1 MIVTVTLD
9 PAVDEQYLV
18 DALVPGKWTCARK
31 TLRMPGG
38 RGINVALMLTQLG
51 YSAVAMGFLAGFNGE
66 YIRDALRRANVSTH
80 FVNIQGESR
89 TNVYISTNNK
99 GLEGTSVYEEGP
111 MVDKRALQRFMAN
124 YRRMLNRASAVVL
137 GGALPPGVPREIYRD
152 LSALARQVGLP
163 VYIDAYGSA
172 FLMALETQPRL
183 AKIPDTRIQEIAG
196 EPLLSIDAYVKAAKK
211 VFDMGIHWSVLAYTD
226 YCTIFATPDGI
237 YSATIPHEESAAS
250 FFNTR
255 DARMAGIIVADAEN
269 MPTETA
275 IRFAMACAALNSTH
289 LDKNIIGRE
298 AVNTYFRQVKIEKLE

>member
-66 YIRDALRRANVSTH
+66 YIRDALRRANVSTY

-89 TNVYISTNNK
+89 TNVYISTAK
-99 GLEGTSVYEEGP
+99 SLEGTSVYEEGP
-111 MVDKRALQRFMAN
+111 MVDEKALQRFMVN
-124 YRRMLNRASAVVL
+124 YRRMLKRASAVVL

-152 LSALARQVGLP
+152 LSALARQAGLP

-183 AKIPDTRIQEIAG
+183 AKIPDTRIEEIAG
-196 EPLLSIDAYVKAAKK
+196 VPLVSMDAYVKAAKK
-211 VFDMGIHWSVLAYTD
+211 VFDMGIHWSVLAYRD
-226 YCTIFATPDGI
+226 YCTIFATPQGI
-237 YSATIPHEESAAS
+237 YAATIPHEESAAS

-255 DARMAGIIVADAEN
+255 DARMAGLIVADAEN

-298 AVNTYFRQVKIEKLE
+298 AVNTYFPQVTIEKLD